1 MRLYS
6 DVMLKSID
14 RRTLMK
20 TRNRRASK
28 LGIIQSIPIISYI
41 RGACHATTYNEYGGA
56 KSDVALFDDCS
67 HQLRCFRNNTLPVE
81 CQFGAF
87 QPYYGQVFRCL
98 HKMAPE
104 YMSTYCQ
111 PVSGIFGRRHLRSA
125 DRGHL
130 DFPRVKLA
138 SFICIRRPF
147 ELELTSC
154 LPQRQ

>member
-6 DVMLKSID
+6 DVTLKSID

-28 LGIIQSIPIISYI
+28 LGIIQSIPVISYI

-67 HQLRCFRNNTLPVE
+67 HQLRCVRNNTLPVE

-87 QPYYGQVFRCL
+87 QPYMGRCSDVCTRWL
-98 HKMAPE
+98 LN
-104 YMSTYCQ
+104 T
-111 PVSGIFGRRHLRSA
+111 
-125 DRGHL
+125 
-130 DFPRVKLA
+130 
-138 SFICIRRPF
+138 
-147 ELELTSC
+147 C
-154 LPQRQ
+154 LPTANPSPASLAVATCDQLTVVISTSHV